1 MAKPPPLGSINC
13 FVDSNAWLGE
23 KIFNFDGTTK
33 GLVKS
38 AIANGA
44 KAGDKVLAN
53 YGGQSKE
60 CARGYRIVSAP
71 HDNRA
76 GGFWVEDYWTGKTMD
91 NVKGKGG
98 E

>member
-1 MAKPPPLGSINC
+1 MAKPPALGSINC
-13 FVDSNAWLGE
+13 YIDSRAWLGQ
-23 KIFNFDGTTK
+23 KSFGFNGTTL

-53 YGGQSKE
+53 YGGRLKDH
-60 CARGYRIVSAP
+60 AREYRIIAAP

-76 GGFWVEDYWTGKTMD
+76 DGFWIE
-91 NVKGKGG
+91 
-98 E
+98 